1 MKKIHAAP
9 SYHRLRISIA
19 LGVLWAFLH
28 YVRIPLPGI
37 GIPVIVQ
44 PFGAYFSGILVGPW
58 YGLLSQLVFVAL
70 LPFTAFA
77 HIGGARI
84 LWGPHAGYIWGIVA
98 MGFFSG
104 IIARQRWK
112 FNQTVSALV
121 GATFCIIHLPGMGFL
136 RWWHTANHQ
145 VAPDWPSL
153 LSTTMFVFVIG
164 NVVKASIA
172 LFLAGYH
179 QFVSERNVVP
189 VTPKRSRLKE

>member
-1 MKKIHAAP
+1 MKKTLQSPPH
-9 SYHRLRISIA
+9 YRLRISIV
-19 LGVLWAFLH
+19 LGAIWAFLH

-58 YGLLSQLVFVAL
+58 YGLISQLIFIGL
-70 LPFTAFA
+70 LPFTSFA

-84 LWGPHAGYIWGIVA
+84 LIGPHAGYLWGIVV
-98 MGFFSG
+98 MGFWSG
-104 IIARQRWK
+104 IISRQRWS
-112 FNQTVSALV
+112 FNQTVAALV
-121 GATFCIIHLPGMGFL
+121 GATFCFIHLPGMGFL
-136 RWWHTANHQ
+136 RWWHISNHQ

-164 NVVKASIA
+164 NVIKASVA

-179 QFVSERNVVP
+179 QYISDPPRIPRRNKN
-189 VTPKRSRLKE
+189 TRH